1 VLNGG
6 DVEFKVSF
14 FVDVT
19 DLTDVYVTDSF
30 GNRMRV
36 SVFFLLISI
45 NKSMLI
51 KNPAAFFSKNEV
63 IVINAIDTVMA

>member
-36 SVFFLLISI
+36 SVFLISI
-45 NKSMLI
+45 NKSILI

-63 IVINAIDTVMA
+63 IVINAIDTVMG